1 MKCFAI
7 ILNLQVRK
15 LIGDKA
21 EDSQP
26 RGRAFEPRH
35 RILDRYYV
43 VYFTSHKPPATLE
56 WHVKHSLYI
65 WEVKNE
71 LYFILRLSQDSSFPL
86 NCLQVQQR
94 CIEYSFKISSQTIPK
109 KSLQTIQTN
118 FKDDGKPQ
126 KVMKERKR

>member
-1 MKCFAI
+1 M
-7 ILNLQVRK
+7 NLQARK

-43 VYFTSHKPPATLE
+43 VYFTSHNPQPLNDMLSTVFLG
-56 WHVKHSLYI
+56 I
-65 WEVKNE
+65 WEVKNK